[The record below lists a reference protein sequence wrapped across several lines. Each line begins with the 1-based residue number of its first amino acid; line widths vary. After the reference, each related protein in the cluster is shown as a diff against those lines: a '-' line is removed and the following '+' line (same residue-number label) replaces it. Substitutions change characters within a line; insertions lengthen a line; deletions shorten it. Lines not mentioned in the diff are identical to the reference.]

1 MCHASVGELSGETT
15 PRGKRETE
23 KYIRGQIKEVAKLK
37 PLRMPI
43 FVGSP
48 VRTRR

>member
-1 MCHASVGELSGETT
+1 MRP
-15 PRGKRETE
+15 PREERERERERETE
-23 KYIRGQIKEVAKLK
+23 KYIRGQMKEVAKLK

-48 VRTRR
+48 VRTPR